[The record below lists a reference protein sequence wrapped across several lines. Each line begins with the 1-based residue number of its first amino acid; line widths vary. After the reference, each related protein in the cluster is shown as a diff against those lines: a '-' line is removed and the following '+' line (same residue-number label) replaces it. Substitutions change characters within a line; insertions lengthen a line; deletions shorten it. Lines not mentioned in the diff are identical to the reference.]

1 MPPLQSFLLI
11 TREVEDQPVSLEQK
25 TTREASLDAAKFIRL
40 FYLRLTTQGVKT
52 TLLWMYNVLNRWL
65 IDRPSRGL
73 SQITPQ
79 LFVGGQFRRRG
90 WRVLQRWGI
99 SAVVNLRAEF
109 DDRQLNLD
117 LGRYCYIPAED
128 DQTPGL
134 AELQQGAE
142 FIAEEIQR
150 GGKVY
155 VHCGSGVGRA
165 PTMAAAYLVSLGHAP
180 EEAWGIIRRSRPFIR
195 LTRVQR
201 EQIERLAE
209 SIRKPVP

>member
-1 MPPLQSFLLI
+1 M
-11 TREVEDQPVSLEQK
+11 SLEQK
-25 TTREASLDAAKFIRL
+25 TAREASLDAVKFVRL
-40 FYLRLTTQGVKT
+40 LYLRLTTQGVRT
-52 TLLWMYNVLNRWL
+52 TLLWMYNVINRWL
-65 IDRPSRGL
+65 IDRPARSL

-99 SAVVNLRAEF
+99 TAVVNLRSEF
-109 DDRQLNLD
+109 DDRRLKIGLEQYL
-117 LGRYCYIPAED
+117 YIPTDD

-134 AELQQGAE
+134 DELQQGAE
-142 FIAEEIQR
+142 FIAGEIRR

-180 EEAWGIIRRSRPFIR
+180 GEAWEIIRQVRPFIR
-195 LTRVQR
+195 PTCVQR

-209 SIRKPVP
+209 ILRKPVS